1 MNDVNL
7 ADLSD
12 LAVSCR
18 ENSMRFEGFRQDALV
33 SSLGWP
39 DDVVEQFLYDH
50 ADNIGFLHDY
60 GYLDLSRIRWNVEVI
75 PAEELIGMPTGAS
88 DGDSIDVFAADPDHW
103 VRVRNRGVH
112 IGVAQCWET
121 HGTWKRWPI
130 LIDRGLLDPPESGLQ
145 VVEGRTRVGV
155 LRGRHRQRALVA
167 ERHLAW
173 VGRSSVSEITP
184 RAGSPSSEI
193 EETRH
198 VV

>member
-7 ADLSD
+7 SDLSD

-18 ENSMRFEGFRQDALV
+18 ETSMHFEGFRQNSLI

-39 DDVVEQFLYDH
+39 DDVLEQFLYDH
-50 ADNIGFLHDY
+50 ADNIGFSRDY
-60 GYLDLSRIRWNVEVI
+60 GKLELSKIKWDVEII
-75 PAEELIGMPTGAS
+75 PVEELIEMPTGAS
-88 DGDSIDVFAADPDHW
+88 DGDCIEKCATNPDHW
-103 VRVRNRGVH
+103 VRIRNHGPH

-155 LRGRHRQRALVA
+155 LRGRHRQGTLVA

-173 VGRSSVSEITP
+173 VGRSST
-184 RAGSPSSEI
+184 
-193 EETRH
+193 
-198 VV
+198 